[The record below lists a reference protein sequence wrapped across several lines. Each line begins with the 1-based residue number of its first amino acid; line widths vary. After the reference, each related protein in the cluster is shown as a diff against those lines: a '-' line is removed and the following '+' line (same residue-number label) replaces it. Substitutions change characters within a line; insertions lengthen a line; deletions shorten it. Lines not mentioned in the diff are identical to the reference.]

1 MTMRRYFELSLFV
14 PLAVP
19 LLTALLGF
27 GFGSEPGPF
36 EPEFRSF
43 QFGTAV
49 LALPYL
55 GLVYWARRRMRAM
68 SEPEI
73 VKLSLEAPFL
83 FGGVVVLCF
92 APIVIGAIFT
102 GNSSIPEVAG
112 QAAGVG
118 LVALVIAGAY
128 VALIDGT
135 LFLLYRAGVV
145 RREAAAEA

>member
-19 LLTALLGF
+19 LLMALLGF
-27 GFGSEPGPF
+27 GFGSEPGAW

-55 GLVYWARRRMRAM
+55 GLVYYARRRMRAM

-83 FGGVVVLCF
+83 FAGVVCLCF
-92 APIVIGAIFT
+92 APVVVGAMFT
-102 GNSSIPEVAG
+102 GNSSISEVAG
-112 QAAGVG
+112 QAVGVG
-118 LVALVIAGAY
+118 FIALVVAGAY

-135 LFLLYRAGVV
+135 LFLLYRTGVV
-145 RREAAAEA
+145 RRESAAEA

>member
-19 LLTALLGF
+19 LLMALLGF

-55 GLVYWARRRMRAM
+55 GLVVYARRRMRAM

-83 FGGVVVLCF
+83 FAIVVWLCLL
-92 APIVIGAIFT
+92 PILVGAMFS
-102 GNSSIPEVAG
+102 GNSSISEVG
-112 QAAGVG
+112 GMIAGVG
-118 LVALVIAGAY
+118 FIALVVAGAY

-135 LFLLYRAGVV
+135 LFLLYRAGLV
-145 RREAAAEA
+145 RRETAVEV

>member
-19 LLTALLGF
+19 LLMALLGF
-27 GFGSEPGPF
+27 GFGSEPGAF

-55 GLVYWARRRMRAM
+55 GLVYYARRRMRAM

-83 FGGVVVLCF
+83 FAIVVWLCLL
-92 APIVIGAIFT
+92 PILIGALFS
-102 GNSSIPEVAG
+102 GSSSISEVG
-112 QAAGVG
+112 GMIAGVG
-118 LVALVIAGAY
+118 LVALVVAGAY

-145 RREAAAEA
+145 RREAPAEV